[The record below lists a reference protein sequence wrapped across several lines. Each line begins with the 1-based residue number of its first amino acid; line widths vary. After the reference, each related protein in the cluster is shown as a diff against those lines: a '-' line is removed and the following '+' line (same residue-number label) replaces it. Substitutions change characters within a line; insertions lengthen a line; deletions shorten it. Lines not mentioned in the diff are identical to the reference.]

1 MSSVERVNEFTD
13 LKQVTADYIWDN
25 IDAHYNCVDTLPCYI
40 SEDEYLIINPA
51 YDALFA
57 DEDNCGSCWCFEWAV
72 TDDNDLTVM
81 EFIAEYDLGS
91 PWQAFREAIRLRDEY
106 LAGTIDRK
114 HII

>member
-1 MSSVERVNEFTD
+1 
-13 LKQVTADYIWDN
+13 
-25 IDAHYNCVDTLPCYI
+25 
-40 SEDEYLIINPA
+40 
-51 YDALFA
+51 
-57 DEDNCGSCWCFEWAV
+57 
-72 TDDNDLTVM
+72 M